1 MAIDGNRWQS
11 VAINGACLIGSY
23 DLVYVLLERIGQRLQ
38 YVHALLIAEQ
48 LQRARRRTRRLRLRL
63 RTRLWGEEGAPW

>member
-1 MAIDGNRWQS
+1 MH
-11 VAINGACLIGSY
+11 
-23 DLVYVLLERIGQRLQ
+23 VLLERISHRLQ

-63 RTRLWGEEGAPW
+63 RTRLRGEEGAPW

>member
-23 DLVYVLLERIGQRLQ
+23 DLVYVLLERIGHRLQ

-63 RTRLWGEEGAPW
+63 RTRLRGEEGAPW